1 MRKRGKQGKV
11 KKFSSLMNAALLE
24 RMKKQ
29 AAQNG
34 QTMRFILEAA
44 LRHYIEVVVP
54 SSQGAHPDIV
64 QRGRRAMEKHD
75 RALHLLAK
83 AE

>member
-1 MRKRGKQGKV
+1 MRKRGKRVKV

-24 RMKKQ
+24 QVKKQ

-34 QTMRFILEAA
+34 QTVRFLLEAA
-44 LRHYIEVVVP
+44 IRHYVEVVVP
-54 SSQGAHPDIV
+54 SSQGVHSD
-64 QRGRRAMEKHD
+64 
-75 RALHLLAK
+75 ALHHLRASAKRNAGLMRLLAK

>member
-1 MRKRGKQGKV
+1 MRKRGKGAKV
-11 KKFSSLMNAALLE
+11 KKFSSLMNAALLDE
-24 RMKKQ
+24 VRKQ

-34 QTMRFILEAA
+34 QTVRFLLEAA
-44 LRHYIEVVVP
+44 VRHYVEVVVP
-54 SSQGAHPDIV
+54 SSQGVHPDIV
-64 QRGRRAMEKHD
+64 QRGRRAIERHD

>member
-1 MRKRGKQGKV
+1 MPRRAKKPKV

-24 RMKKQ
+24 QVRKL

-34 QTMRFILEAA
+34 QTVRFLLEAA
-44 LRHYIEVVVP
+44 IRHYVEVVLP

-64 QRGRRAMEKHD
+64 RRGRRAIEKHH

>member
-1 MRKRGKQGKV
+1 MRKCSKGPKV

-24 RMKKQ
+24 QVKKQ

-34 QTMRFILEAA
+34 QTVRFLLEAA
-44 LRHYIEVVVP
+44 IRHYVEVVVP

-64 QRGRRAMEKHD
+64 HRARRAIEKHD